1 MSSAQ
6 RRTGPVRLGL
16 ALLFAAACRP
26 TTPEPAPVSP
36 EPEPPVDLFAN
47 IPYASAPLPAATKVL
62 LVAGGDDVANFAAD
76 VLEQRTLWIEA
87 GLRDDEIACYY
98 AKPTIEA
105 QQDDQEQYEQLRD
118 ALQACYSADPV
129 TLHAHLRQ
137 VAKQA
142 PPFLYLF
149 VSSHG
154 LPPLLRWK
162 AGVDDANRLPARL
175 DLQPGEIGRFDHHA
189 IGLEGGSGPGLGQIN
204 RMLEAHRGGTPTE
217 ALVFTPNTLAD
228 ALEELP
234 ATSDTI
240 IVLQAC
246 FSGGFIGRPDDGPSP
261 LTERPRTTILTASSP
276 LRPSFG
282 CGSGSARTY
291 YGGTFN
297 RVLGQVIEQTPEPR
311 SLSPATLPWA
321 AIYEQVRFVVETM
334 ERIDGETPSQP
345 ALFSNVP
352 GAQTEPPPP

>member
-1 MSSAQ
+1 MSTT
-6 RRTGPVRLGL
+6 RRGPGLALVGL

-26 TTPEPAPVSP
+26 PAPAPP
-36 EPEPPVDLFAN
+36 EEPPVATTVDAFADL
-47 IPYASAPLPAATKVL
+47 PYASAPLPATTKVL

-76 VLEQRTLWIEA
+76 VLEQRALWIEA

-98 AKPTIEA
+98 AKPTLEA
-105 QQDDQEQYEQLRD
+105 QREDHEQYEQLRA
-118 ALQACYSADPV
+118 ALAPCYSADPA
-129 TLHAHLRQ
+129 TLHEHLRQ
-137 VAKQA
+137 VARQA

-149 VSSHG
+149 ISSHG

-189 IGLEGGSGPGLGQIN
+189 IGLEGGSGPGLGQVTP
-204 RMLEAHRGGTPTE
+204 MLEAHRSGTPTE
-217 ALVFTPNTLAD
+217 QLVLTPSTLAD
-228 ALEELP
+228 ALTELP
-234 ATSDTI
+234 ESSDAI

-291 YGGTFN
+291 YGGAFN
-297 RVLGQVIEQTPEPR
+297 RVLAQVLEHNPTPRP
-311 SLSPATLPWA
+311 LTPAAMPWA
-321 AIYEQVRFVVETM
+321 SIYEQVRFVVETM

-352 GAQTEPPPP
+352 GSETQAPQ